1 MPPQPFQSRHAAAD
15 PGGARFFQTQRAD
28 ATWCV
33 LLVADTIFIVRDDR
47 NEEKDQR
54 LSKYVMNMHAKAA
67 VPTENVEG
75 PIPVPLLKRYIS

>member
-1 MPPQPFQSRHAAAD
+1 MLF
-15 PGGARFFQTQRAD
+15 
-28 ATWCV
+28 
-33 LLVADTIFIVRDDR
+33 LVADTIFIVRDDR